1 MAVPNMVP
9 TLYGDEVMGMI
20 FTFDSIGWLILNI
33 DVYRVLWLACAC
45 AHGIVTFILIN
56 IFVP

>member
-1 MAVPNMVP
+1 MVP